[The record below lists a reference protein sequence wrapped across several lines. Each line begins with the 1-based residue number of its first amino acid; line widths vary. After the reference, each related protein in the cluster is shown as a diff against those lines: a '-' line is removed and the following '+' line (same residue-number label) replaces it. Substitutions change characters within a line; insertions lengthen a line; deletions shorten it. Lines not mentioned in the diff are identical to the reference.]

1 MLDSVTV
8 DLNRYLREQDEGTRE
23 LEYISKRIKEELK
36 DYDLSDLIFDEMT
49 EEDKQTLQDEIASY
63 LMFG

>member
-8 DLNRYLREQDEGTRE
+8 DLNRYLRKQDEGTRE

-49 EEDKQTLQDEIASY
+49 EEDRLTLQDEIASY

>member
-49 EEDKQTLQDEIASY
+49 EEDRLTLQDEIASY